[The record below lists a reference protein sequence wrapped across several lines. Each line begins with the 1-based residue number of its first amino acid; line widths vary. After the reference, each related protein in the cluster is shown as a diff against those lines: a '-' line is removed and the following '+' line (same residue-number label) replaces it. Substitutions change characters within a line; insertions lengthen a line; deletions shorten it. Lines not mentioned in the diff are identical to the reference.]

1 MWLAGFVI
9 SVVFSFLAALG
20 INLQKHSMHLDE
32 VAGSDRPA
40 MRQPMWVTGFVLIL
54 LGSILD
60 FVAFGLAPQVSVAV
74 AAEPRGGWGRRCTS
88 LWSFTS
94 VHTAHLRR
102 RCCCCRCR
110 PSWLRSVH

>member
-1 MWLAGFVI
+1 MAMWLAGFVI

-32 VAGSDRPA
+32 AAGTDRPA

-60 FVAFGLAPQVSVAV
+60 FVAFGLAPQVRLL
-74 AAEPRGGWGRRCTS
+74 AAAAGAAAC
-88 LWSFTS
+88 L
-94 VHTAHLRR
+94 
-102 RCCCCRCR
+102 RCCR
-110 PSWLRSVH
+110 